1 MSLTSLQIL
10 VTEAVQTHGLSFAA
24 CLQCELAVHLPIQ
37 SSAKPPGTQLAE
49 IKPKVGQT
57 ACEGTRS
64 L

>member
-24 CLQCELAVHLPIQ
+24 CLLCEFPVCP
-37 SSAKPPGTQLAE
+37 SAKPKGTQLGE
-49 IKPKVGQT
+49 IKAKVGET